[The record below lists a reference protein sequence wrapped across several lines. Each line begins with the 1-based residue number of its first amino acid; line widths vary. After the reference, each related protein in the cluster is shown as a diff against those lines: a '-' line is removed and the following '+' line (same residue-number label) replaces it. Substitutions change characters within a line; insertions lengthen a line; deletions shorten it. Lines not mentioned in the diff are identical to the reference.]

1 MIHFPNFDE
10 HDTATADPPSERAPD
25 LTPAQLEAIMRNLDD
40 VLAESRRLRATLRAT
55 RSFPLRDAVL
65 AD

>member
-10 HDTATADPPSERAPD
+10 DDATADPPSERTPD